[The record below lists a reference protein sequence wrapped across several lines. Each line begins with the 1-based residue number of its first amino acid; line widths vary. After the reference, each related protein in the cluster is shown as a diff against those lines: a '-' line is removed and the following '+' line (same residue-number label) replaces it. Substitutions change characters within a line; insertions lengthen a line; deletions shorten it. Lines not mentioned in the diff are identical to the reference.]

1 MNKIHKSNFNN
12 DPINKTVEQALSKQ
26 LYSKKQL
33 TEILQISERTL
44 ERWIVEHGI
53 QKIKMGKRVLI
64 PKDQLKYFFTIEQMP
79 EDDFEDTYNEICGDS
94 NG

>member
-1 MNKIHKSNFNN
+1 MKNN
-12 DPINKTVEQALSKQ
+12 LNNSLNNLDITVKQALSKE

-33 TEILQISERTL
+33 SEILQISERTL
-44 ERWIVEHGI
+44 ERWIVEYGI

-64 PKDQLKYFFTIEQMP
+64 PKDQLKYFFTIEQMA
-79 EDDFEDTYNEICGDS
+79 EDKFEDTYNEICGGS